1 LPEIG
6 DWDAGTVTPPSK
18 GSNVQLAINTA
29 TLGAMGSL
37 AAPQVC
43 AFYRAERLAIAVVR
57 IDEGF
62 VELEPDALAL
72 GAPRKT
78 RDERPL
84 SRLRSNKAA
93 AHSCSKLSSMYVA
106 TPSSV
111 ARHAQ
116 GVNVPSSCC
125 ATHASQ
131 PLSWVETHYRI

>member
-1 LPEIG
+1 LPVFGECCGTLPRFRIRQLEHEAQSSSEAALPEIG

-57 IDEGF
+57 IDEVF

-78 RDERPL
+78 RDEHPR
-84 SRLRSNKAA
+84 
-93 AHSCSKLSSMYVA
+93 
-106 TPSSV
+106 
-111 ARHAQ
+111 
-116 GVNVPSSCC
+116 
-125 ATHASQ
+125 
-131 PLSWVETHYRI
+131 